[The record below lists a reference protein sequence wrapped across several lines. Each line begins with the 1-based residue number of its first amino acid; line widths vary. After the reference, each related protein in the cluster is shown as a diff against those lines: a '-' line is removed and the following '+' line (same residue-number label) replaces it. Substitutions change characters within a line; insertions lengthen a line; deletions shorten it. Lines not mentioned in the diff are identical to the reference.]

1 MTSCQRT
8 LTVPIRCRAK
18 AAVAAVLGTA
28 LLASVG
34 CGSGAKLDKYFP
46 DQRLEYKRQSEAAE
60 NLEVPP
66 DLASGG
72 FDDALD
78 IPPASGTATYSD
90 YTGGRRDRATLAT
103 SGVLPEVE
111 GVTLQRSG
119 DKRWLE
125 IDAPAATVWPKLI
138 GFWRQQGIL
147 LAEQDPTVG
156 VMKTDWLE
164 NRAEIRSDFVT
175 RAIRKVADGLY
186 ATSTRDQYRLRLD
199 KGPGPRTSE
208 VFLTHRGMEERL
220 VRNTVGEGATT
231 VWEPAPTDPE
241 KEAAMLRR
249 LMLYLGVSDREAQR
263 MLATSGGTPSRAGAR
278 LAAGGTALI
287 VPQELRRAW
296 NQTGLALDRT
306 GFAVEDRNR
315 SEGIFYVR
323 YDDAQRS
330 QPQKRGILSRMAFWK
345 GKDKISTVEQYQVR
359 LSASG
364 GETRVTVHDASGK
377 PDTSSTGERILAL
390 LYDQMR

>member
-1 MTSCQRT
+1 MTSRAT
-8 LTVPIRCRAK
+8 LPLSAHLGPRA
-18 AAVAAVLGTA
+18 AFIAVLSAVVIMTG
-28 LLASVG
+28 G
-34 CGSGAKLDKYFP
+34 CGSSAKIDKYFP
-46 DQRLEYKRQSEAAE
+46 DQRLEYKHQREAAE

-66 DLASGG
+66 DLASGA

-78 IPPASGTATYSD
+78 IPPASGTATYSE
-90 YTGGRRDRATLAT
+90 YSGARRDRASLAS
-103 SGVLPEVE
+103 SGVLPNVE

-125 IDAPAATVWPKLI
+125 IDAPVDAVWPKLV

-147 LAEQDPTVG
+147 LTEQDPTIG

-164 NRAEIRSDFVT
+164 NRADIRKDFVT
-175 RAIRKVADGLY
+175 NMIRKVADGLY

-199 KGPGPRTSE
+199 NGPGSGTSE

-231 VWEPAPTDPE
+231 VWEPAGSDPE

-249 LMLYLGVSDREAQR
+249 LMLYLGVSDRETQR
-263 MLATSGGTPSRAGAR
+263 MLADGGSTVSRSGAR
-278 LAAGGTALI
+278 LADGGTALI
-287 VPQELRRAW
+287 IPQELRRAW

-315 SEGIFYVR
+315 SEGVFYVR
-323 YDDAQRS
+323 YDDPQRS
-330 QPQKRGILSRMAFWK
+330 QPKKKGVLSRMAFWK
-345 GKDKISTVEQYQVR
+345 RGDKISQVEQYQVR
-359 LSASG
+359 LSESG
-364 GETRVTVHDASGK
+364 GETRVTVHDASGR
-377 PDTSSTGERILAL
+377 PDTSATGERILAL

>member
-1 MTSCQRT
+1 MTFPR
-8 LTVPIRCRAK
+8 LTPLLPARLGSR
-18 AAVAAVLGTA
+18 AVAMTALGAVLLMTT
-28 LLASVG
+28 G
-34 CGSGAKLDKYFP
+34 CGSSAKLDKYFP
-46 DQRLEYKRQSEAAE
+46 DQRLEYKQQREAAE

-66 DLASGG
+66 DLTSGG
-72 FDDALD
+72 FEDALD

-90 YTGGRRDRATLAT
+90 YTGARRDRAALAS

-111 GVTLQRSG
+111 GVKLRRSG

-125 IDAPAATVWPKLI
+125 IDAPADAVWPKLV

-147 LAEQDPTVG
+147 LLEQDPTVG
-156 VMKTDWLE
+156 LMKTDWLE
-164 NRAEIRSDFVT
+164 NRADIRKDFVT
-175 RAIRKVADGLY
+175 NMIRKVADGLY

-199 KGPGPRTSE
+199 QGPGSGTSE

-231 VWEPAPTDPE
+231 VWEPAGSDPE

-263 MLATSGGTPSRAGAR
+263 MLAGTGGTASQTGAR
-278 LAAGGTALI
+278 LAAGGSALI

-296 NQTGLALDRT
+296 NQVGLALDRT

-315 SEGIFYVR
+315 SEGVFFVR
-323 YDDAQRS
+323 YDDPQRG
-330 QPQKRGILSRMAFWK
+330 QQKKGMLSRMAFWK
-345 GKDKISTVEQYQVR
+345 RNDKISQVEQYQVR

-364 GETRVTVHDASGK
+364 DETRVTVHDASGR
-377 PDTSSTGERILAL
+377 PETSATGERILAL